1 MIIYLFL
8 GNLKAVIVPAVALP
22 VSLIGS
28 FLGLYIFD
36 LSINIFVL
44 LSFILGLVQGLTE
57 FLPISS
63 SAHLYA
69 IQILYQIEIDGLTLA
84 LAAHLGTL
92 LAVLLFEKKFII
104 ENLNSNNT

>member
-1 MIIYLFL
+1 MKITEIITY
-8 GNLKAVIVPAVALP
+8 
-22 VSLIGS
+22 
-28 FLGLYIFD
+28 
-36 LSINIFVL
+36 
-44 LSFILGLVQGLTE
+44 SFIQGISE

-92 LAVLLFEKKFII
+92 LAVL
-104 ENLNSNNT
+104 